1 MSCKIL
7 IIEIK
12 IYLSIKLNVH
22 FSEKPWYHSSNAV
35 QKNAKK
41 KKRQV
46 GSNSD
51 QDTPDLVK
59 QT

>member
-1 MSCKIL
+1 MFISLKNLDTIL
-7 IIEIK
+7 PMQCRK
-12 IYLSIKLNVH
+12 M
-22 FSEKPWYHSSNAV
+22 P
-35 QKNAKK
+35 KK